1 MNWVEI
7 KWQDF
12 VECNA
17 KTFVKVRETTCLFT
31 YLRVKVGNSGGLN
44 VFLAQYLHFDVRVG
58 EVEGKVV
65 QEVR

>member
-1 MNWVEI
+1 MNLVVI
-7 KWQDF
+7 KVQGF
-12 VECNA
+12 VDSTA
-17 KTFVKVRETTCLFT
+17 QTFVKARSATCLFT

-44 VFLAQYLHFDVRVG
+44 VFLAHYLHFDWCVG